1 MATAKKRKTK
11 KRAAPRKAVKR
22 NSSRLIKSI
31 ITDKQIGA
39 VKKSVAKLAKDVHA
53 LEKELQDGGTINMPS
68 VRKMVESAV
77 QLERNIQEQVG
88 RSEK

>member
-1 MATAKKRKTK
+1 MATTRKRKTK

-22 NSSRLIKSI
+22 DTTRLIKSI
-31 ITDKQIGA
+31 ITDKQIGV

-68 VRKMVESAV
+68 IRKMVESAV
-77 QLERNIQEQVG
+77 QLERSIQEQVKT
-88 RSEK
+88 SEN